1 VRPSLIPD
9 EEVEAM
15 DAVRATIMPPRND
28 LDSGIAA
35 VEVLRDTIEG
45 ADVIRIRL
53 VPDEGDLERLAA
65 GEPLWLTWYS
75 PVLVPFG
82 LAFAEPVEEE
92 PHG

>member
-9 EEVEAM
+9 EEVEALGLT
-15 DAVRATIMPPRND
+15 RSTIMPPGND
-28 LDSGIAA
+28 LDSGVAP
-35 VEVLRDTIEG
+35 VEVGRDQIEG
-45 ADVIRIRL
+45 VDVIRIRL
-53 VPDEGDLERLAA
+53 VPEEGDLERLAA